1 MQRSFFAMKESHCVI
16 AQWLCVILSLQR
28 NVSVFFLRI
37 GDFLALKTAQAF

>member
-16 AQWLCVILSLQR
+16 AQWLCVVLFLQR

-37 GDFLALKTAQAF
+37 GDFLAL